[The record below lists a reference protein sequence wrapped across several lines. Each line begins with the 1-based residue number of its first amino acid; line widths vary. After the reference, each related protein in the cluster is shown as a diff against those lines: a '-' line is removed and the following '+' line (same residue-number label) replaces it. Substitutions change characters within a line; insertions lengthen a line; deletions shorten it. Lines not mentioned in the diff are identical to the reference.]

1 MTFKVAG
8 LAAPGYEGHST
19 EVWSPTYLV
28 LSLNGFCNELHI
40 RHWGGIIHEQHKNDA
55 AERWP
60 IMQCFY
66 IRAYY
71 EPLLVRNYSGAIL
84 RSCDM
89 YTHICH
95 PQKLAWCF
103 AGVCN
108 NFPCRRRHIQISD
121 CRWITWDSWS
131 PSTGNVHPAWTTTLL
146 LCRWTPSIGIQ
157 GGHWCLKS

>member
-1 MTFKVAG
+1 
-8 LAAPGYEGHST
+8 
-19 EVWSPTYLV
+19 
-28 LSLNGFCNELHI
+28 
-40 RHWGGIIHEQHKNDA
+40 
-55 AERWP
+55 
-60 IMQCFY
+60 MQCFY

-103 AGVCN
+103 AGVSY

-131 PSTGNVHPAWTTTLL
+131 PSTGNVHPAWITTLL

-157 GGHWCLKS
+157 GGHWCLKSLMIVMTSRRNSSETETLLKVSWFIMLLFSVQVFAATGWLAGIIINFLRHSS